1 MTDISTIG
9 LKELKSS
16 NLLACSGPENVLGL
30 CWGLGDWYRHVS
42 LYWTYSADSYKCAC
56 TQGGLALLIALDKYD
71 SGRRIVSSR

>member
-1 MTDISTIG
+1 MTDISAIG

-30 CWGLGDWYRHVS
+30 CWGLGDVS
-42 LYWTYSADSYKCAC
+42 RYWTYSADSYKCAC
-56 TQGGLALLIALDKYD
+56 TQSGLVLLIALNKYD